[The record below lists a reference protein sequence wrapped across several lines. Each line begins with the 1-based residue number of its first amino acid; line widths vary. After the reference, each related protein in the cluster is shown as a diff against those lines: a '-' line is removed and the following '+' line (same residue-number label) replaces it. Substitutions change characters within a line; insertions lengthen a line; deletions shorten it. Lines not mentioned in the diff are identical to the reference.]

1 MLSLYLFGGVVY
13 KPIYTHKIMKQEAIL
28 IKVERDLKRKVKD
41 LALKEGRTIS
51 SFVTI
56 SIENRIKE
64 LENEA

>member
-1 MLSLYLFGGVVY
+1 
-13 KPIYTHKIMKQEAIL
+13 MKQEAIL